1 MRDLQITT
9 SGPIVDKVN
18 YVTASL
24 TVDSVTYPARMRGRG
39 NYTWFLPK
47 KPYKVKLD
55 KSTAMFDFPKSR
67 DWALLANML
76 DESNIRTAVAFEI
89 GRRIG
94 RWAPRSVFCE
104 VTLNASYQGLYQ
116 FIESVEVQAGRLEIR
131 EMSASDTAGAALTGP
146 YVLEQDAYFV
156 DPGWI
161 TPLGNEMNY
170 DVPDVVGVRQQE
182 AYIQAWINSFE
193 RLLVTGD
200 VAWLQYADLASW
212 ADWYLLQELTKNYDG
227 QWYNSCKFYK
237 DQGEPG
243 RVVLWPPWDFDQSS
257 GGWGAQ
263 QIPRSGW
270 WTRVQRD
277 QRNNWLAYA
286 VKSPV
291 FVGLLKHRWNTVFL
305 PALSGLDTYIAT
317 LAEDLREAQVR
328 DRARWFGRPPAL
340 HHNASF
346 ISSWLQVRTGW
357 LTTNL

>member
-9 SGPIVDKVN
+9 SDPIVDKVS

-24 TVDSVTYPARMRGRG
+24 TVDSVTYQARMRGRG

-47 KPYKVKLD
+47 KPYRVKLD
-55 KSTAMFDFPKSR
+55 KSTAMFGFPKSR

-76 DESNIRTAVAFEI
+76 DESNIRTALAYEI

-104 VTLNASYQGLYQ
+104 VTLNGSYQGLYQ
-116 FIESVEVQAGRLEIR
+116 FIESVEVQPGRLEIR
-131 EMSASDTAGAALTGP
+131 KMSTNDTLGAVLTGP

-161 TPLGNEMNY
+161 TPLGSEVNY
-170 DVPDVVGVRQQE
+170 DVPDVVGVPPQE
-182 AYIQAWINSFE
+182 AYIQNWINSFE

-200 VAWLQYADLASW
+200 VAWLQYADLPSW
-212 ADWYLLQELTKNYDG
+212 ADWYLLQELT
-227 QWYNSCKFYK
+227 
-237 DQGEPG
+237 EPG
-243 RVVLWPPWDFDQSS
+243 RVVLWPPWDFDQSL

-270 WTRVQRD
+270 WTRLKRD
-277 QRNNWLAYA
+277 QRNNWLMYA
-286 VKSPV
+286 VRSPV
-291 FVGLLKHRWNTVFL
+291 FVGLLNHRWKTIFL
-305 PALSGLDTYIAT
+305 PALADLDTYITA
-317 LAEDLREAQVR
+317 LAEELREAQAR
-328 DRARWFGRPPAL
+328 DRAKWFGRPPAL
-340 HHNASF
+340 HHTAPS
-346 ISSWLQVRTGW
+346 ISSWLQARTGW